1 MSIKSHNNSRG
12 IDEVLDSLEGVQQA
26 KAPAFLY
33 TRLKA
38 RMDKEFD
45 QGGFIGRWL
54 TRPALAL
61 SIAAVILIL
70 NATTILE
77 MWDQNPSNGNAE
89 TAQLAAS
96 DYVVSSYPVYDE
108 NPIEP

>member
-1 MSIKSHNNSRG
+1 MSTKSHNNSRR
-12 IDEVLDSLEGVQQA
+12 IDEVLESLEGVQRA
-26 KAPAFLY
+26 KAPDFLY

-45 QGGFIGRWL
+45 QGGFLGRWL

-61 SIAAVILIL
+61 SIAAFILIL

-77 MWDQNPSNGNAE
+77 LWKQAPPTASVE
-89 TAQLAAS
+89 TQQLAAT
-96 DYVVSSYPVYDE
+96 DYVVSSYPVYEE

>member
-1 MSIKSHNNSRG
+1 MSTKSHNNPRS

-26 KAPAFLY
+26 KAPAFMY

-45 QGGFIGRWL
+45 QGGFLGRLL

-61 SIAAVILIL
+61 SIAAIILIL
-70 NATTILE
+70 NTTTILE
-77 MWDQNPSNGNAE
+77 MWKQNPSSVNAE
-89 TAQLAAS
+89 TAQLAVV
-96 DYVVSSYPVYDE
+96 DYAVSAYPVYDE
-108 NPIEP
+108 NSIEP

>member
-1 MSIKSHNNSRG
+1 MSTKSHKR
-12 IDEVLDSLEGVQQA
+12 IEEVLESLEGVQQA

-45 QGGFIGRWL
+45 QGFLGRWL

-61 SIAAVILIL
+61 SIAAIILVL

-77 MWDQNPSNGNAE
+77 MFNQAPASGNIE
-89 TAQLAAS
+89 SAQIAAS
-96 DYVVSSYPVYDE
+96 DYVVGSYAVYEE
-108 NPIEP
+108 NSVEP